1 MLLTLF
7 CLSIR
12 KTKQY
17 LFIKKSM
24 TFYEIP
30 SFSITLGTTSSEED
44 FEKSN
49 VTDFCAHIVIGNNSI
64 RHNTTNFLVIV
75 IRFYNFV
82 NQVCSRLCLYLI
94 KKKIGIVD
102 YSLSI

>member
-1 MLLTLF
+1 
-7 CLSIR
+7 
-12 KTKQY
+12 
-17 LFIKKSM
+17 M

-30 SFSITLGTTSSEED
+30 SFSITLGTASSEED
-44 FEKSN
+44 SEKSN
-49 VTDFCAHIVIGNNSI
+49 VTEFCAHIVIGNNSI

-94 KKKIGIVD
+94 KKKIDIVD
-102 YSLSI
+102 YSFTIKCLVLIDAKINKKTTKSK

>member
-1 MLLTLF
+1 
-7 CLSIR
+7 
-12 KTKQY
+12 
-17 LFIKKSM
+17 M

-30 SFSITLGTTSSEED
+30 SFSITLGTTSSKED

-49 VTDFCAHIVIGNNSI
+49 VTEFCAHIVIGNNSI

-75 IRFYNFV
+75 IKFYNFV

-102 YSLSI
+102 YSLTIECLVLIDAKINKKSTKSK